1 MSRPAGSPMPAGRRS
16 PVVGEPPPGGRDS
29 VGGSHPVRGGHRAG
43 DRPPAGGGDSAGRRV
58 RAERGPSGAGR
69 RSADSGPLPGGR
81 DSVVGSLPT
90 GRGLSAGRWLR
101 PAGPFAALSAVTGLS
116 LATVVAASTAGAAA
130 PPQPAAAAQSAGLEA
145 DPAVMR
151 GGHEPDDGIA
161 LALAVASREM
171 GVAGT
176 SVVFGKAPLERGVPI
191 SRDLDARFG
200 PPGVEVHPGAAS
212 ATPELPAVPFAA
224 APGVSAG
231 GAASDRAQKA
241 ASRPVWLDVDP
252 AVMRGGHEPD
262 DGIAMALAFA
272 SPEVRVGGV
281 SVVFGNAPFERGVPI
296 SRDLDARFGPP
307 GLEVHLGAA
316 PASPE
321 LPAAPLR
328 FAAAPGVS
336 AGGAA
341 SDRAQDADARP
352 VWLDVDP
359 AVMRGGHEPDDG
371 VAMALAFASPEVRVA
386 GVSVVF
392 GNAPLE
398 RGVPIARN
406 LVSRFGPPGLEVPLG
421 AAPASPELPEAP
433 LRFAAAPGVSA
444 GGAASDRAQ
453 DADARP
459 VWLDVDPAVMRG
471 GHEPDDGVAMAL
483 AFASPEVRVAG
494 VSVVFGNAPFER
506 GFPIARNLVSR
517 FGPPGLEV
525 PRGAAPASPE
535 LPAAPLRFAAAPGV
549 SAGGAASDRAQ
560 DADARPVW
568 LDVDPAVMRGGHEP
582 DDGIA
587 LALAFA
593 SPEVR
598 VVGVSVVFGNAP
610 LERGFPIARSLV
622 SRFGPP
628 GLEVHRGA
636 ASPSLEP
643 TPASGA
649 LVRALEREPLSVAV
663 LGPATNL
670 AAALTERP
678 DLAPRLERVVA
689 VIGQRGDEALTFPGD
704 PTPLPDFNFE
714 LDPAA
719 AEVVLASGAPI
730 VLVPFEFAVEL
741 PVTAADW
748 AGVWDTPFG
757 EVFRGPVEDYLDWFE
772 EHTGR
777 RVTYPFD
784 SFALTWLL
792 APDLLRCGPAR
803 VAVRRGSADRAPGLV
818 RLRPAAG
825 ESAPEEHAVTWCH
838 EPMPGLKP
846 FLLRRLAGR

>member
-1 MSRPAGSPMPAGRRS
+1 
-16 PVVGEPPPGGRDS
+16 
-29 VGGSHPVRGGHRAG
+29 
-43 DRPPAGGGDSAGRRV
+43 
-58 RAERGPSGAGR
+58 
-69 RSADSGPLPGGR
+69 
-81 DSVVGSLPT
+81 
-90 GRGLSAGRWLR
+90 
-101 PAGPFAALSAVTGLS
+101 
-116 LATVVAASTAGAAA
+116 
-130 PPQPAAAAQSAGLEA
+130 
-145 DPAVMR
+145 MR
-151 GGHEPDDGIA
+151 GGHDPADGTA

-191 SRDLDARFG
+191 SRDLDTRFG
-200 PPGVEVHPGAAS
+200 PPGVEVHPGASS
-212 ATPELPAVPFAA
+212 ARQELPAVPFAA
-224 APGVSAG
+224 APGISAG
-231 GAASDRAQKA
+231 GAASDRGQEA
-241 ASRPVWLDVDP
+241 ARPVWLEVDP
-252 AVMRGGHEPD
+252 AVMPGGHEPD
-262 DGIAMALAFA
+262 DGTALALAFA
-272 SPEVRVGGV
+272 SPEVRVV
-281 SVVFGNAPFERGVPI
+281 
-296 SRDLDARFGPP
+296 
-307 GLEVHLGAA
+307 
-316 PASPE
+316 
-321 LPAAPLR
+321 
-328 FAAAPGVS
+328 
-336 AGGAA
+336 
-341 SDRAQDADARP
+341 
-352 VWLDVDP
+352 
-359 AVMRGGHEPDDG
+359 
-371 VAMALAFASPEVRVA
+371 

-398 RGVPIARN
+398 RGFPIAPD
-406 LVSRFGPPGLEVPLG
+406 LVSRFGPPGLEV
-421 AAPASPELPEAP
+421 
-433 LRFAAAPGVSA
+433 
-444 GGAASDRAQ
+444 
-453 DADARP
+453 
-459 VWLDVDPAVMRG
+459 
-471 GHEPDDGVAMAL
+471 
-483 AFASPEVRVAG
+483 
-494 VSVVFGNAPFER
+494 
-506 GFPIARNLVSR
+506 
-517 FGPPGLEV
+517 
-525 PRGAAPASPE
+525 GAAPASPE

-587 LALAFA
+587 MALAFA

-610 LERGFPIARSLV
+610 LERGFPIARELAA
-622 SRFGPP
+622 RFGPP

-643 TPASGA
+643 TPASQA

-689 VIGQRGDEALTFPGD
+689 VIGRRSEGSLTFPGD

-719 AEVVLASGAPI
+719 AEVVLASGAPT

-748 AGVWDTPFG
+748 AGLWDTPFG

-784 SFALTWLL
+784 SFATAWFL

-803 VAVRRGSADRAPGLV
+803 VAVRRGSADRAPGLF
-818 RLRPAAG
+818 RLRPDAG
-825 ESAPEEHAVTWCH
+825 ESAPGEHAVTWCR
-838 EPMPGLKP
+838 EPTPGLKP
-846 FLLRRLAGR
+846 FLLRRLAGH

>member
-1 MSRPAGSPMPAGRRS
+1 M
-16 PVVGEPPPGGRDS
+16 
-29 VGGSHPVRGGHRAG
+29 
-43 DRPPAGGGDSAGRRV
+43 
-58 RAERGPSGAGR
+58 
-69 RSADSGPLPGGR
+69 
-81 DSVVGSLPT
+81 
-90 GRGLSAGRWLR
+90 
-101 PAGPFAALSAVTGLS
+101 
-116 LATVVAASTAGAAA
+116 AGAAA
-130 PPQPAAAAQSAGLEA
+130 LPQAAAAQSAGLEA

-161 LALAVASREM
+161 LALAIASREM

-176 SVVFGKAPLERGVPI
+176 SVVFGKVPL
-191 SRDLDARFG
+191 
-200 PPGVEVHPGAAS
+200 
-212 ATPELPAVPFAA
+212 
-224 APGVSAG
+224 
-231 GAASDRAQKA
+231 
-241 ASRPVWLDVDP
+241 
-252 AVMRGGHEPD
+252 
-262 DGIAMALAFA
+262 
-272 SPEVRVGGV
+272 
-281 SVVFGNAPFERGVPI
+281 ERGVPI

-307 GLEVHLGAA
+307 GLEVPRGAAPASPELPAAPLRFAAAPGFSAGRAASDSAQDADARPVWLEVDPAVLRGGHVLDDGTAMALAFASPEVRVVFGNAPLEREIPIARHLPARFGPPGLEVPRGAA

-341 SDRAQDADARP
+341 FDRAQEADARP

-359 AVMRGGHEPDDG
+359 AEMRGGHEPDDG
-371 VAMALAFASPEVRVA
+371 IAMALAFASPEVRVA

-392 GNAPLE
+392 GNAPI
-398 RGVPIARN
+398 G
-406 LVSRFGPPGLEVPLG
+406 
-421 AAPASPELPEAP
+421 
-433 LRFAAAPGVSA
+433 
-444 GGAASDRAQ
+444 
-453 DADARP
+453 
-459 VWLDVDPAVMRG
+459 
-471 GHEPDDGVAMAL
+471 
-483 AFASPEVRVAG
+483 
-494 VSVVFGNAPFER
+494 R

-549 SAGGAASDRAQ
+549 SAGGAAFDRAQ
-560 DADARPVW
+560 EADARPVW
-568 LDVDPAVMRGGHEP
+568 LDVDPAEMRGGHEP

-587 LALAFA
+587 MALAFA

-598 VVGVSVVFGNAP
+598 VAGVSVVFGNAP
-610 LERGFPIARSLV
+610 IGRGFPIARNLV

-643 TPASGA
+643 TPASRA
-649 LVRALEREPLSVAV
+649 ILRALEREPLSVAV
-663 LGPATNL
+663 LGPVTNL

-689 VIGQRGDEALTFPGD
+689 VIGQRGDEALAFPGD

-719 AEVVLASGAPI
+719 SAVVLASGAPI

-748 AGVWDTPFG
+748 AGLWDTPFG

-784 SFALTWLL
+784 SFATAWLL

-803 VAVRRGSADRAPGLV
+803 VAVRRGAADRAPGLV
-818 RLRPAAG
+818 RLRPAAD
-825 ESAPEEHAVTWCH
+825 ESAQHAVTWCH